1 MLCGIGII
9 RCPTPI
15 CLLNSYELKLRLV
28 PALERRI
35 EQQRFDEQLE
45 AAVELVVEPIRR
57 MLPSG

>member
-1 MLCGIGII
+1 
-9 RCPTPI
+9 
-15 CLLNSYELKLRLV
+15 LKLRLA
-28 PALERRI
+28 PASERRI